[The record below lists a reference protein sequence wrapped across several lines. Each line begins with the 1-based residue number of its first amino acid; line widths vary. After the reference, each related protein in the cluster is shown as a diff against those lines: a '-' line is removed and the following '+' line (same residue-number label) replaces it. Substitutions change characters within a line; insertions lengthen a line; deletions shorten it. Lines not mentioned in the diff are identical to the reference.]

1 MQELERQIQKLDQL
15 DKYWIRAVEEK
26 TEENEALD
34 KEIRIFFK
42 IAKKEYKE
50 NKDAVEQ
57 LLDKYYGM
65 YASILINEIK
75 EMLKIYYAL
84 SEFRQI
90 QENNLEKGERIL
102 DYIFE
107 NGILRFDPEFHKQY
121 RQYGFETAEELIR
134 TGQVLIALT
143 RYYVE
148 HRFTICAMQND
159 LQMET
164 NLKQSICEYFANLI
178 DKNYLQL
185 QLSMVLA
192 SINERT
198 DNM

>member
-65 YASILINEIK
+65 NASILINEIK

-84 SEFRQI
+84 SEF
-90 QENNLEKGERIL
+90 
-102 DYIFE
+102 
-107 NGILRFDPEFHKQY
+107 
-121 RQYGFETAEELIR
+121 
-134 TGQVLIALT
+134 
-143 RYYVE
+143 
-148 HRFTICAMQND
+148 
-159 LQMET
+159 
-164 NLKQSICEYFANLI
+164 QS
-178 DKNYLQL
+178 DSGK
-185 QLSMVLA
+185 
-192 SINERT
+192 
-198 DNM
+198 

>member
-1 MQELERQIQKLDQL
+1 M
-15 DKYWIRAVEEK
+15 
-26 TEENEALD
+26 
-34 KEIRIFFK
+34 
-42 IAKKEYKE
+42 
-50 NKDAVEQ
+50 
-57 LLDKYYGM
+57 LDKYYGM
-65 YASILINEIK
+65 NASILINEIK

-107 NGILRFDPEFHKQY
+107 RILRFDPEFHKQY

-159 LQMET
+159 LSDG
-164 NLKQSICEYFANLI
+164 NDLKQSICE
-178 DKNYLQL
+178 
-185 QLSMVLA
+185 
-192 SINERT
+192 
-198 DNM
+198 